1 MAIDVKLPELGE
13 GVTEGELVKW
23 LVKPGDVVKPDQTIA
38 EIMTDKATV
47 EVPSPVA
54 GTVKELKFKPG
65 QVVKVESVLITLD
78 GAGAAPQAQ
87 AAKPTTALAAPAP
100 TVATSA
106 KSVEVKLPELGEG
119 VTEGELIKW
128 TVNVGD
134 TVKADQTIAE
144 IMTDKAT
151 VEVPSPV
158 AGTVTALKFKK
169 GDVIKVENV
178 LLTLSSSA
186 GASAAAPASAA
197 PASAAP
203 ASAAPASAAPA
214 SAAPAATSSAV
225 AASAHSGVVNNAPTQ
240 AYTKSSQAPIA
251 AMNVTSSGG
260 IFPPVADSKVLATP
274 ATRRLAREM
283 GVDLNVMSGS
293 GLAGR
298 VTRDDV
304 MGAKGGSAA
313 VSTSNGIGATSAGA
327 SSMNFPKPAFNSTNA
342 AMEER
347 VDLIGIRKKIAQN
360 LQMSK
365 SIIPHFTLM
374 DEADVSQLVTLRESL
389 KDFAEK
395 NGTKITYL
403 PFVMKALIAT
413 IREFPQFNA
422 SIDDAAS
429 QIVYKKYFNI
439 GFAADTP
446 NGLVVPVIKN
456 ADQKSILEIS
466 KEIIDLSKRA
476 RDNKLKPDEM
486 KGASI
491 TITNI
496 GSVGG
501 TYATPII
508 NHPEVAI
515 LGMYKISDKPVPS
528 TDGGFKFI
536 KSMNYTVTCDHRLID
551 GAVAA
556 NFLKSF
562 FGKIQNPGV
571 LMMGMS

>member
-1 MAIDVKLPELGE
+1 MATDVKLPELGE

-23 LVKPGDVVKPDQTIA
+23 LVKPGDAVKADQTVA

-65 QVVKVESVLITLD
+65 QVIKVESVILTLEG
-78 GAGAAPQAQ
+78 GAGASASNGAGATASASKANGAHPAPAPQA
-87 AAKPTTALAAPAP
+87 APAAPAAA
-100 TVATSA
+100 ATGG
-106 KSVEVKLPELGEG
+106 KNIDVKLPELGEG
-119 VTEGELIKW
+119 VTEGELVKW

-134 TVKADQTIAE
+134 VVKADQTVAE

-151 VEVPSPV
+151 VEVPTPY

-169 GDVIKVENV
+169 GDVIKVESV
-178 LLTLSSSA
+178 IITLSGA
-186 GASAAAPASAA
+186 TGATASAPQAASHNMP
-197 PASAAP
+197 
-203 ASAAPASAAPA
+203 
-214 SAAPAATSSAV
+214 PAAAQNAVHATV
-225 AASAHSGVVNNAPTQ
+225 AANAPTQ
-240 AYTKSSQAPIA
+240 AYTKSAPA
-251 AMNVTSSGG
+251 GASASANG
-260 IFPPVADSKVLATP
+260 FYPPVADSKVLATP

-283 GVDLNVMSGS
+283 GVDINGMTGS

-298 VTRDDV
+298 VTREDV
-304 MGAKGGSAA
+304 LGAKGGSAS
-313 VSTSNGIGATSAGA
+313 VSTGSGATSAGTP
-327 SSMNFPKPAFNSTNA
+327 SMNFPKPAFNSTNA
-342 AMEER
+342 QLEER

-374 DEADVSQLVTLRESL
+374 DEADVSQLVKLRETL
-389 KDFAEK
+389 KDYAEK

-413 IREFPQFNA
+413 IKEFPMFNA

-476 RDNKLKPDEM
+476 RDGKLKPDEM
-486 KGASI
+486 KGACI

-515 LGMYKISDKPVPS
+515 LGMYKISDKPVLNA
-528 TDGGFKFI
+528 DGSIGFI

-556 NFLKSF
+556 NFLKAF
-562 FGKIQNPGV
+562 FTRIQNPGV

>member
-1 MAIDVKLPELGE
+1 MATDIKLPELGE

-23 LVKPGDVVKPDQTIA
+23 LVKPGDIVKPDQTVA

-47 EVPSPVA
+47 EVPTPVA
-54 GTVKELKFKPG
+54 GTVKELLFKPG
-65 QVVKVESVLITLD
+65 QIIKVESVILKLD
-78 GAGAAPQAQ
+78 GSSTAQTQTKAPQA
-87 AAKPTTALAAPAP
+87 AAIAPTSTTASS
-100 TVATSA
+100 TATNS
-106 KSVEVKLPELGEG
+106 SFSVKLPELGEG
-119 VTEGELIKW
+119 VTEGELVKW

-134 TVKADQTIAE
+134 SVKADQTVAE

-151 VEVPSPV
+151 VEVPTPV
-158 AGTVTALKFKK
+158 AGIVTEFKFKK
-169 GDVIKVENV
+169 GDVIKVESII
-178 LLTLSSSA
+178 LTLNSSGTLATKSA
-186 GASAAAPASAA
+186 LTAVAIASASATVTSLSMNASA
-197 PASAAP
+197 
-203 ASAAPASAAPA
+203 
-214 SAAPAATSSAV
+214 T
-225 AASAHSGVVNNAPTQ
+225 
-240 AYTKSSQAPIA
+240 
-251 AMNVTSSGG
+251 AMTISNG

-283 GVDLNVMSGS
+283 GIDINVISGT

-298 VTRDDV
+298 VTREDIV
-304 MGAKGGSAA
+304 TTKGSA
-313 VSTSNGIGATSAGA
+313 SLSNGAGATSAGSA
-327 SSMNFPKPAFNSTNA
+327 TMNFPKPAFNSTNA
-342 AMEER
+342 ALEER

-360 LQMSK
+360 MQMSK

-374 DEADVSQLVTLRESL
+374 DDVDVTQLVTVRESL

-403 PFVMKALIAT
+403 PFVVKALIAT
-413 IREFPQFNA
+413 IKEFPQFNA

-446 NGLVVPVIKN
+446 NGLVVPVLKN
-456 ADQKSILEIS
+456 ADQKSILDLS

-476 RDNKLKPDEM
+476 RDGKLKPDEM
-486 KGASI
+486 KGACI

-515 LGMYKISDKPVPS
+515 LGMYKIADKPILK
-528 TDGGFKFI
+528 DGKIDFI
-536 KSMNYTVTCDHRLID
+536 KSMNYTITADHRLID

-562 FGKIQNPGV
+562 FNKIQNPGV
-571 LMMGMS
+571 LLALLS

>member
-1 MAIDVKLPELGE
+1 MTTEIKLPELGEGVTEGELVKWTVKVGDSVKADQTVAEIMTDKATVEVPTPMAGTIKELKFKPGQIIKVESVLLTLDGTGAGAAVKTPEKPAAVPIKNSPTASLTASTPVKLPELGE

-23 LVKPGDVVKPDQTIA
+23 TVNIGDVVKPDQTVA

-47 EVPSPVA
+47 EVPTPVG
-54 GTVKELKFKPG
+54 GTVSEF
-65 QVVKVESVLITLD
+65 
-78 GAGAAPQAQ
+78 
-87 AAKPTTALAAPAP
+87 
-100 TVATSA
+100 
-106 KSVEVKLPELGEG
+106 
-119 VTEGELIKW
+119 
-128 TVNVGD
+128 
-134 TVKADQTIAE
+134 
-144 IMTDKAT
+144 
-151 VEVPSPV
+151 
-158 AGTVTALKFKK
+158 KFKK
-169 GDVIKVENV
+169 GDVIKVESV
-178 LLTLSSSA
+178 ILTLSGA
-186 GASAAAPASAA
+186 GNVQKAAAAKGNG
-197 PASAAP
+197 
-203 ASAAPASAAPA
+203 
-214 SAAPAATSSAV
+214 
-225 AASAHSGVVNNAPTQ
+225 HSAPTPVSVL
-240 AYTKSSQAPIA
+240 TPPMS
-251 AMNVTSSGG
+251 VTATSGG
-260 IFPPVADSKVLATP
+260 IYPPVADSRILATP

-283 GVDLNVMSGS
+283 GVDINGLTGS
-293 GLAGR
+293 GLASR

-304 MGAKGGSAA
+304 LKAKGGPANISGAGA
-313 VSTSNGIGATSAGA
+313 VSAGTPTM
-327 SSMNFPKPAFNSTNA
+327 SFPKPAYHSTQA
-342 AMEER
+342 QAEER

-360 LQMSK
+360 LQLSK
-365 SIIPHFTLM
+365 AIIPHFTLM
-374 DEADVSQLVTLRESL
+374 DEADVTQLVTMRETL

-413 IREFPQFNA
+413 MKEFPQFNA

-446 NGLVVPVIKN
+446 SGLMVPVIKN
-456 ADQKSILEIS
+456 ADQKTILEIS

-476 RDNKLKPDEM
+476 REGKLKIDEM
-486 KGASI
+486 KGGTI

-515 LGMYKISDKPVPS
+515 LGMYKIQDKPVLK
-528 TDGGFKFI
+528 DGNIAFI
-536 KSMNYTVTCDHRLID
+536 KAMNYTVTADHRLID

-562 FGKIQNPGV
+562 FSKIQNPAI

>member
-1 MAIDVKLPELGE
+1 MRIQKGIHSMATTDVKLPELGE

-23 LVKPGDVVKPDQTIA
+23 LVKPGDSVKADQTVA

-65 QVVKVESVLITLD
+65 QVIKVESVLLTLEG
-78 GAGAAPQAQ
+78 GAAAAASAPAAKPAPQA
-87 AAKPTTALAAPAP
+87 TTAAP
-100 TVATSA
+100 TPAAGATSG
-106 KSVEVKLPELGEG
+106 KPMDVKLPELGEG
-119 VTEGELIKW
+119 VTEGELVKW
-128 TVNVGD
+128 TVAVGD
-134 TVKADQTIAE
+134 TVKADQTVAE

-158 AGTVTALKFKK
+158 AGVVKELKFKK
-169 GDVIKVENV
+169 GDVIKVESV
-178 LLTLSSSA
+178 LLTLTGA
-186 GASAAAPASAA
+186 GGAATAAAAPAKTA
-197 PASAAP
+197 PAVSASMGAP
-203 ASAAPASAAPA
+203 
-214 SAAPAATSSAV
+214 APAAQTSVSMS
-225 AASAHSGVVNNAPTQ
+225 ASA
-240 AYTKSSQAPIA
+240 
-251 AMNVTSSGG
+251 TSMHGG
-260 IFPPVADSKVLATP
+260 IYPPVADSKVLATP

-283 GVDLNVMSGS
+283 GVDINGMVGT

-298 VTRDDV
+298 VTREDV
-304 MGAKGGSAA
+304 TQAKGGTATLSHGA
-313 VSTSNGIGATSAGA
+313 GATTAGTPT
-327 SSMNFPKPAFNSTNA
+327 MNFPKPAFTSSNA

-374 DEADVSQLVTLRESL
+374 DEVDVSQLVKLRESL
-389 KDFAEK
+389 KEYAEK

-413 IREFPQFNA
+413 IKEFPMFNA

-456 ADQKSILEIS
+456 ADQKSVLEIS

-476 RDNKLKPDEM
+476 RDGKLKPDEM
-486 KGASI
+486 KGACI

-515 LGMYKISDKPVPS
+515 LGMYKISDKPVLKA
-528 TDGGFKFI
+528 DGGIGFI

-556 NFLKSF
+556 NFLKAF
-562 FGKIQNPGV
+562 FTRIQNPGV

>member
-1 MAIDVKLPELGE
+1 MALNDIKLPELGEGVTEGELVKWLVKIGDTVKPDQTVAEIMTDKATVEVPTPHAGVIKELLFKPGQIIKVESTLLKLETIAVSTTSTAPSKSGAPVTPVSGAPSSGGTKDVKLPELGE

-23 LVKPGDVVKPDQTIA
+23 LVNIGDSVKADQTVA

-47 EVPSPVA
+47 EVPTPFA
-54 GTVKELKFKPG
+54 GTVK
-65 QVVKVESVLITLD
+65 D
-78 GAGAAPQAQ
+78 
-87 AAKPTTALAAPAP
+87 
-100 TVATSA
+100 
-106 KSVEVKLPELGEG
+106 
-119 VTEGELIKW
+119 
-128 TVNVGD
+128 
-134 TVKADQTIAE
+134 
-144 IMTDKAT
+144 
-151 VEVPSPV
+151 
-158 AGTVTALKFKK
+158 LKFKK
-169 GDVIKVENV
+169 GDVIKVEST
-178 LLTLSSSA
+178 LLTLS
-186 GASAAAPASAA
+186 GATGSAAVAQP
-197 PASAAP
+197 
-203 ASAAPASAAPA
+203 
-214 SAAPAATSSAV
+214 PAAATPSNSNGISVSHSQTSMAI
-225 AASAHSGVVNNAPTQ
+225 
-240 AYTKSSQAPIA
+240 SSSTI
-251 AMNVTSSGG
+251 T
-260 IFPPVADSKVLATP
+260 PPVADFRVLATP
-274 ATRRLAREM
+274 ATRRLAREV
-283 GVDLNVMSGS
+283 GVDINGLSGS

-304 MGAKGGSAA
+304 MGAKS
-313 VSTSNGIGATSAGA
+313 STGMGAGATSAGA
-327 SSMNFPKPAFNSTNA
+327 PVMTTLQRPIPAYTSNKA
-342 AMEER
+342 DLEER

-374 DEADVSQLVTLRESL
+374 DEADVTQLVHLRETL

-403 PFVMKALIAT
+403 PFVIKALIST
-413 IREFPQFNA
+413 IREYPMFNA

-456 ADQKSILEIS
+456 ADQKSILETS

-476 RDNKLKPDEM
+476 RDGKLKPDEM
-486 KGASI
+486 KGACI

-515 LGMYKISDKPVPS
+515 LGMYKITDKPILK
-528 TDGGFKFI
+528 TDGTIGFI
-536 KSMNYTVTCDHRLID
+536 KSMNYTVTCDHRIID

-562 FGKIQNPGV
+562 FTRIQNPGV